1 MGDNTRISFPTNDV
15 FWQRLSR
22 EHLEQIDNQGRCII
36 TDHGSFVLLN
46 VYAPAVTNIDNE
58 RFPMKMTLYQAC
70 PCASLVGSLA
80 SSKVLQHRIATML
93 AQGRPVVLVGD
104 LNIAPYL
111 PDHCDWCG
119 RASQPSAQSQF
130 LHHRP
135 DRQWFQSIL
144 STGGGPLT
152 DIFRKFHTDRERA
165 YTVWNQKTGA
175 RATNYGSRVDFILA
189 AGPKAAAH
197 SPARAAH
204 AEGGTT
210 GAAANSSAG
219 VAHAEEVRTGGDT
232 TSPARVAQAE
242 EARMGAAAGSPATTE
257 CAAGSSSAVDTSST
271 FRASSA
277 ASEQAQSFVDSFTG
291 SDLWVECMGS
301 DHCPVWAT
309 LDVPTLQLP
318 QAFLAPALSTSHTNA
333 GQAHTI
339 SSWLSHSLTAAKGRK
354 RPRKEEE
361 ETPPRPTLDDLE
373 EEDRAQQQ
381 ATPGRAVLGQPQ
393 VAGPS
398 GSKGMRHPQAERD
411 RGRSV
416 LEQGRAS
423 PGQGGSSPEQT
434 APGTTGSAP
443 GVQAVGQGALTISPA
458 TKHPG
463 QSSITDFLS
472 IAGQSTQT
480 GMPDQAQGAS
490 EAQSPGQSRLDQQ
503 PSPEGGF
510 PEKPTEPASM
520 GTGLPSGPMAIGQM
534 AHRAPLCRGHQ
545 EPCVR
550 KRVNKS
556 GPNKG
561 RYFYM
566 CAKPPAAGDE
576 GQCKTF
582 KWADGAR
589 R

>member
-1 MGDNTRISFPTNDV
+1 MGDNTRISFPPNDG

-46 VYAPAVTNIDNE
+46 VYGPAVTNIDNE

-70 PCASLVGSLA
+70 PPASP
-80 SSKVLQHRIATML
+80 VLQHRIATML

-104 LNIAPYL
+104 LNIAPHML
-111 PDHCDWCG
+111 DHCDWCG
-119 RASQPSAQSQF
+119 KASQPSAHSQF

-135 DRQWFQSIL
+135 DRQWFQSTL

-152 DIFRKFHTDRERA
+152 DVFRKFHADRERA

-197 SPARAAH
+197 SPVGVAH
-204 AEGGTT
+204 AEEARTGG
-210 GAAANSSAG
+210 ANSSAG
-219 VAHAEEVRTGGDT
+219 VAHAEEAMT
-232 TSPARVAQAE
+232 
-242 EARMGAAAGSPATTE
+242 GAAAGSPATTE
-257 CAAGSSSAVDTSST
+257 CPASSTAAVDTSSAVQ
-271 FRASSA
+271 ASSA
-277 ASEQAQSFVDSFTG
+277 ASEQGQPFVDSFTG

-318 QAFLAPALSTSHTNA
+318 QDFLAPALSTSHTNA
-333 GQAHTI
+333 GQAQTI
-339 SSWLSHSLTAAKGRK
+339 SSWLSHSLTAATSSRGRK

-373 EEDRAQQQ
+373 QEDRAQQQ
-381 ATPGRAVLGQPQ
+381 ATPGRAVLVQPQ
-393 VAGPS
+393 ISGPS
-398 GSKGMRHPQAERD
+398 GSKG
-411 RGRSV
+411 
-416 LEQGRAS
+416 
-423 PGQGGSSPEQT
+423 
-434 APGTTGSAP
+434 SAP
-443 GVQAVGQGALTISPA
+443 ATEAVGQGALTISPA

-472 IAGQSTQT
+472 RAGQSTQT
-480 GMPDQAQGAS
+480 GMSDQAQGAS
-490 EAQSPGQSRLDQQ
+490 EAQSPGQSGLGEQA
-503 PSPEGGF
+503 SPEGGLQ
-510 PEKPTEPASM
+510 EKPTEPAPM
-520 GTGLPSGPMAIGQM
+520 GTGLPSGPLAAGQI

-561 RYFYM
+561 RFFYM
-566 CAKPPAAGDE
+566 CARPPAAGDE

-589 R
+589 